1 MNRIINRTMG
11 ADMNITVLLGAC
23 SLLGGGSSYL
33 YKDFE
38 YIFE

>member
-1 MNRIINRTMG
+1 MG

-38 YIFE
+38 

>member
-1 MNRIINRTMG
+1 MG